1 MQPSTKAA
9 TMTPEDVPG
18 PLVTIESLFPWL
30 AAITPA
36 QEPVRPMQPKPQPAP
51 APLRDAA

>member
-1 MQPSTKAA
+1 V
-9 TMTPEDVPG
+9 TPEDVPG

-36 QEPVRPMQPKPQPAP
+36 QEPVRPMGPKPQPAP
-51 APLRDAA
+51 SRLRDAA